1 MHERDKRSKRHYG
14 ETPKEPPKPRKSMIM
29 QTPVLVLNASYEP
42 INICAARRAIVLVLK
57 GLAMPEEE
65 NGHFL
70 HAARLRF
77 RHPATGKPMEL
88 RSLLPPELVTALRSA
103 AGTDSTF
110 VAPDPLEYFGFFAD
124 DDP

>member
-1 MHERDKRSKRHYG
+1 MHERDKRNKRHYG

-65 NGHFL
+65 RTLSACGAVGH
-70 HAARLRF
+70 ACAIGD
-77 RHPATGKPMEL
+77 P
-88 RSLLPPELVTALRSA
+88 A
-103 AGTDSTF
+103 AGVSPYSASDASF
-110 VAPDPLEYFGFFAD
+110 VPQEHSSARSQHLPVLRRASIFR
-124 DDP
+124 